1 MDVCLYEDRGAADLE
16 PLTLTRPV
24 FDLLCGQSS
33 LAEKQARYF
42 QATAHTAVVRPHLAD
57 VRRLQ
62 SPGMAVNDFAG
73 AGLVVVVNGRWLPP
87 AGVAVDLS
95 APCVGVVG
103 DEPAYAVVDAK
114 RFTARTP
121 DAVEEQM
128 EQWKAILPCREAGG
142 RAFRWLWEIV
152 THNGDQIMADCAATE
167 YHHAVAG
174 TQVLPAL
181 IGPRER
187 LRLDRTARVD
197 PFVAAD
203 LTNGPVV
210 IGPDAVVTAFSR
222 LEGPCVIGP
231 RSRVNGAS
239 IRAGTTIGP
248 DCRVGGEIECSIIQ
262 GHSNKAHD
270 GFLGHSYLG
279 EWVNLGADT
288 QTSDLRND
296 YGEVLV
302 VVNGRLVRTGQTKVG
317 CFLGD
322 HTKTAIGTL
331 LNTGTSVGVF
341 CNLLPNGLLPRRIP
355 SFVRCLDGRLTYN
368 DDLENHL
375 STAAKVIA
383 RRGRELTPAHEALY
397 RTVFDKTA
405 LERRAAVLDAERRA
419 LRRSA

>member
-33 LAEKQARYF
+33 LAEKQARHF
-42 QATAHTAVVRPHLAD
+42 QATTCTAVVRQHLAD
-57 VRRLQ
+57 VVRLQ
-62 SPGMAVNDFAG
+62 SPSMTVNDFAG
-73 AGLVVVVNGRWLPP
+73 TGLVVVVNGRWLPP
-87 AGVAVDLS
+87 AGIALDLS
-95 APCVGVVG
+95 SPCVGVVG
-103 DEPAYAVVDAK
+103 DEPVYAVVDAK
-114 RFTARTP
+114 QFTARTP

-128 EQWKAILPCREAGG
+128 EQWKAALPCREAGG
-142 RAFRWLWEIV
+142 RLLRWLWEIV
-152 THNGDQIMADCAATE
+152 ARNGDQIIADCAATE
-167 YHHAVAG
+167 YRPAVVG

-187 LRLDRTARVD
+187 LRLDRTARID

-231 RSRVNGAS
+231 RSRVNGAN

-262 GHSNKAHD
+262 GRSNKAHD

-279 EWVNLGADT
+279 EWVNLGAGT

-296 YGEVLV
+296 YGEVSV
-302 VVNGRLVRTGQTKVG
+302 VVNRRLIRTGQTKIG

-322 HTKTAIGTL
+322 HTKTAVGTL
-331 LNTGTSVGVF
+331 LNTGTSVGAF
-341 CNLLPNGLLPRRIP
+341 CNLLPDGLLPRRIP
-355 SFVRCLDGRLTYN
+355 SFVRCIDGRLTYN
-368 DDLENHL
+368 DDLENQL
-375 STAAKVIA
+375 NTAAKVMA
-383 RRGRELTPAHEALY
+383 RRARELTPAHEALY
-397 RTVFDKTA
+397 RALFEETA
-405 LERRAAVLDAERRA
+405 LDRFDAERRA